1 MSKLES
7 RFKQLVD
14 DLALSIPFECCCA
27 SQPQLQGPRSNFE
40 VGGGGGGDTKHFFLL
55 ILYNF
60 KNIGGRHV
68 PPLPPNYGLTGN
80 IMKVNSSAVWR
91 QLLLMGTLHL
101 WYTAANIYTDKRRY
115 KNTRH

>member
-40 VGGGGGGDTKHFFLL
+40 VGGGGGTIRDSILGGGHKTLFL
-55 ILYNF
+55 
-60 KNIGGRHV
+60 
-68 PPLPPNYGLTGN
+68 T
-80 IMKVNSSAVWR
+80 NS
-91 QLLLMGTLHL
+91 
-101 WYTAANIYTDKRRY
+101 I
-115 KNTRH
+115 

>member
-40 VGGGGGGDTKHFFLL
+40 VGGGEGAPLGTQYWGGGGHKTLFL
-55 ILYNF
+55 
-60 KNIGGRHV
+60 
-68 PPLPPNYGLTGN
+68 T
-80 IMKVNSSAVWR
+80 NS
-91 QLLLMGTLHL
+91 
-101 WYTAANIYTDKRRY
+101 I
-115 KNTRH
+115 